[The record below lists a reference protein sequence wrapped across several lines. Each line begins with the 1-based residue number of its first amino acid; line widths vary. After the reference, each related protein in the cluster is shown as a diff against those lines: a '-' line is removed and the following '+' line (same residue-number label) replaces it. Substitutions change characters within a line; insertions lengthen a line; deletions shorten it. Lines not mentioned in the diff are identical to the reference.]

1 MSGVLQQPIWGPK
14 LLYNFINDTDSGIE
28 CSLNMFVN
36 NTKLCSAIDPLEGR
50 DAIQR
55 DLDRLEKA
63 VHVNKVKC

>member
-36 NTKLCSAIDPLEGR
+36 NTKLCSAIDMPEGW
-50 DAIQR
+50 DAIQ
-55 DLDRLEKA
+55 
-63 VHVNKVKC
+63 